1 MAIRGAEYAV
11 ARVIAVLKSALG
23 TELDLIDTEEGDGL
37 TLADVASAD
46 YYDAEFEDGHVV
58 NYPAIVVDAK
68 ATRTLGVTSSTVS
81 PGIIEA
87 EHDIEVTILMTN
99 SENESRG
106 RMKKRSMRYG
116 KAVERVL
123 VVKNPALPLAG
134 VETVVRIR
142 REEAGDMRYLDD
154 QQDDRYIRSTT
165 VPFIVQT
172 YEQL

>member
-23 TELDLIDTEEGDGL
+23 TELDLIDAEEGDGL

-46 YYDAEFEDGHVV
+46 YYDAEFEDGFIPE
-58 NYPAIVVDAK
+58 YPAIVVDAK
-68 ATRTLGVTSSTVS
+68 ASRVIDVRSTTVS
-81 PGIIEA
+81 PGIIHA
-87 EHDIEVTILMTN
+87 EHDVEVTILMTN
-99 SENESRG
+99 SENEGRG
-106 RMKKRSMRYG
+106 SMKKRSMRYG

-123 VVKNPALPLAG
+123 AMKNPGLPSGGA
-134 VETVVRIR
+134 ETVVRIR
-142 REEAGDMRYLDD
+142 REEAGDMVYRDD
-154 QQDDRYIRSTT
+154 QQDDRYIRATT